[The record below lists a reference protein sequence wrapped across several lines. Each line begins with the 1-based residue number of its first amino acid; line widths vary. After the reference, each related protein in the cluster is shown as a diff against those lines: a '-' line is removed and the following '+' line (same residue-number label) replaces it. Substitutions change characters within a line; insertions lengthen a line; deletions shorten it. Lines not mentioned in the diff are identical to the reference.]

1 MKKWRKKGFTIV
13 ELVIVIAVI
22 GILSAVLIP
31 TFSNVIEKAEV
42 AAALQTAKNA
52 YTEYA
57 SGEYVNG
64 KTVYEVVIV
73 KVSDK
78 QFVNVI
84 NGNVKETVYPSEELA
99 KEAIKEAITEPCKF
113 VVLALSNN
121 NEWESGTEGAVTTAA
136 PTGQS

>member
-84 NGNVKETVYPSEELA
+84 NGNVKEMVYPSEERA
-99 KEAIKEAITEPCKF
+99 KKAITEPCKF

-136 PTGQS
+136 STGQS

>member
-84 NGNVKETVYPSEELA
+84 NGNVKETVHTSEELA
-99 KEAIKEAITEPCKF
+99 KKAITEPCKF